1 MCDRGIC
8 RARKKCKL
16 PFNFIYSFVF
26 YCRFL
31 QLKYGQDSSRSDD
44 TSTIKKAI
52 FEMLLEFD
60 RGAID
65 LLTCKQKDNRGFN
78 HPLTGKL
85 LCPAKLDWDDEQC
98 VIINLVAHMI

>member
-1 MCDRGIC
+1 
-8 RARKKCKL
+8 
-16 PFNFIYSFVF
+16 
-26 YCRFL
+26 
-31 QLKYGQDSSRSDD
+31 
-44 TSTIKKAI
+44 
-52 FEMLLEFD
+52 MLLEFD